1 MMQSKLADQIV
12 ALDKVTPG
20 GGIKN
25 YCKRAR
31 HLLQQ
36 SRNNVNP
43 FDQFT
48 PEVPQ
53 GVQLKPGEAS
63 FDQMERVGE

>member
-31 HLLQQ
+31 LLLQQ

-43 FDQFT
+43 FEQFT
-48 PEVPQ
+48 PEIPE
-53 GVQLKPGEAS
+53 GV
-63 FDQMERVGE
+63 